1 MEKDKIFFAE
11 DGITT
16 TSANYI
22 ANLAK
27 ESYKKIES
35 QLNNVVFY
43 TTEIGLLGSR
53 DMNTL
58 KEGNTIQ
65 ALNIM
70 EEQLM
75 EIAQLKSLIAWLR
88 EAIKAKENLIKEA
101 QKLSDE
107 EIAKALGITIPDF
120 PTQYVRKT
128 ENDIVGSWGIK
139 QRNRFYYLDTVC
151 ATIGTYI
158 HPDGSFAEAR
168 ESLMKVVSERY
179 TTNGN
184 GRDLVIYKRTPTV
197 GVSEVDETF
206 FALQD
211 KYREYQA
218 ELNSMKHQ
226 IEEQLQEDD
235 REKSA
240 LETSETQAY
249 QAERLAVNAKISEYK
264 KEAVRKAQ
272 SLKIVIPDSLKD
284 IYSSISKM
292 GKDK

>member
-11 DGITT
+11 EGITL

-58 KEGNTIQ
+58 KEGMSSYVLDTI
-65 ALNIM
+65 

-75 EIAQLKSLIAWLR
+75 KIAQLKSLIAWLR
-88 EAIKAKENLIKEA
+88 EAIKAKENLIREA

-107 EIAKALGITIPDF
+107 EIAKALGISIPDF
-120 PTQYVRKT
+120 PTQYIRKT
-128 ENDIVGSWGIK
+128 EDNVVGAWGIK
-139 QRNRFYYLDTVC
+139 QRNRYYYLDTVC

-158 HPDGSFAEAR
+158 HPSGSFSEAR
-168 ESLMKVVSERY
+168 EDLMKIVSERF

-197 GVSEVDETF
+197 GVSEVDDAF
-206 FALQD
+206 FKLQN
-211 KYREYQA
+211 KYREFQA

-226 IEEQLQEDD
+226 IEVELQEDD

-240 LETSETQAY
+240 LESKEAQEY
-249 QAERLAVNAKISEYK
+249 RGERLAVNAKISEYK
-264 KEAVRKAQ
+264 KEEVRKAQ
-272 SLKIVIPDSLKD
+272 ALKITIPDSLRD

-292 GKDK
+292 GKEK